1 MKLIQP
7 KGYVCYRAKQPPRI
21 DGRLDDECWNDAPWT
36 DAFVDI
42 EGTAKPRP
50 RFRTR
55 VKLLWDKDCLYIGA
69 ELEEPHVWGTLTAH
83 DAVIFQ
89 DNDFELFIDPD
100 GDNHEYY
107 ELEVNALNTTWDLL
121 LDKPYK
127 DGGKADNSWEF
138 AGMKTAVHVDGT
150 LNNPG
155 DIDRGWSVEIAI
167 PWTSLAKH
175 AHRPTPPADGD
186 QWRMDFSRVEWQT
199 EIKEGRYRKLP
210 NVAENN
216 WVWSPPGII
225 DMHRPERWGYIQ
237 FSTARPG
244 EAKFQPDPTLPA
256 RDLLMEI
263 YHRQKSYQAR
273 ERKWTDSFDQLGMK
287 PDAWKSLAKPPNLRL
302 TDEGF
307 AATLESPAANGK
319 TQLLHVRQDSRLWIG
334 RRKSRAFGCLREVQL
349 RRICTGWNCPSKH
362 RFAGDAK
369 PLLKHRRIHL
379 PEIGVVLE
387 LVHQEVAQAWMRADD
402 AGRTRPPTKNIGAA
416 EPWSVPWLWFSFARR
431 PNSEKCHQQHAVAMA
446 AGRHVFEKCRRSRPT
461 VRAADW
467 HGSPIGSRACRSR

>member
-1 MKLIQP
+1 MKPIQP
-7 KGYVCYRAKQPPRI
+7 KGYVCSWAKQPPRI
-21 DGRLDDECWNDAPWT
+21 DGRLDDACWKNAPWT

-42 EGTAKPRP
+42 EGAAKPRP

-55 VKLLWDKDCLYIGA
+55 AKLLWDKQCLYIGA
-69 ELEEPHVWGTLTAH
+69 ELEEPHVWGTVTRH

-138 AGMKTAVHVDGT
+138 EGMKTAVHVDGT
-150 LNNPG
+150 LNDPS
-155 DIDRGWSVEIAI
+155 DVDRGWSVEIAI
-167 PWTSLAKH
+167 PWAALAKH

-199 EIKEGRYRKLP
+199 QIAEGRYRKRP
-210 NVAENN
+210 HVAENN

-237 FSTARPG
+237 FSTAPPG

-263 YHRQKSYQAR
+263 YHRQKSYQVR
-273 ERKWTDSFDQLGMK
+273 ELKWSDSLERLGMK
-287 PDAWKSLAKPPNLRL
+287 ADAWRSFAAPPKLRL
-302 TDEGF
+302 TDDGF
-307 AATLESPAANGK
+307 EATLEAPAANGNK
-319 TQLLHVRQDSRLWIG
+319 QLLHVRQDSRLWTTP
-334 RRKSRAFGCLREVQL
+334 K
-349 RRICTGWNCPSKH
+349 
-362 RFAGDAK
+362 
-369 PLLKHRRIHL
+369 
-379 PEIGVVLE
+379 
-387 LVHQEVAQAWMRADD
+387 
-402 AGRTRPPTKNIGAA
+402 
-416 EPWSVPWLWFSFARR
+416 
-431 PNSEKCHQQHAVAMA
+431 
-446 AGRHVFEKCRRSRPT
+446 
-461 VRAADW
+461 
-467 HGSPIGSRACRSR
+467 

>member
-1 MKLIQP
+1 MDRRLRR
-7 KGYVCYRAKQPPRI
+7 YR
-21 DGRLDDECWNDAPWT
+21 GL
-36 DAFVDI
+36 
-42 EGTAKPRP
+42 AKPRL

-89 DNDFELFIDPD
+89 NNDFELFIDPD
-100 GDNHEYY
+100 GDNHDYY

-167 PWTSLAKH
+167 PWNVARQT
-175 AHRPTPPADGD
+175 RPSPDAPRRRRSMADG
-186 QWRMDFSRVEWQT
+186 FLRVEWQT

-273 ERKWTDSFDQLGMK
+273 EKKWTDSFDQLGMK
-287 PDAWKSLAKPPNLRL
+287 PDAWKSLAKPP
-302 TDEGF
+302 
-307 AATLESPAANGK
+307 
-319 TQLLHVRQDSRLWIG
+319 
-334 RRKSRAFGCLREVQL
+334 KSAIDR
-349 RRICTGWNCPSKH
+349 RRI
-362 RFAGDAK
+362 
-369 PLLKHRRIHL
+369 
-379 PEIGVVLE
+379 
-387 LVHQEVAQAWMRADD
+387 
-402 AGRTRPPTKNIGAA
+402 
-416 EPWSVPWLWFSFARR
+416 
-431 PNSEKCHQQHAVAMA
+431 
-446 AGRHVFEKCRRSRPT
+446 
-461 VRAADW
+461 
-467 HGSPIGSRACRSR
+467 

>member
-1 MKLIQP
+1 MKCPQWLTVVALGLIVALLPRAVRADDAEDWAKMKLIQP

-21 DGRLDDECWNDAPWT
+21 DGRLDDECWTDAPWT

-42 EGTAKPRP
+42 EDAAKPRP

-55 VKLLWDKDCLYIGA
+55 AKLLWDEECLYIGA
-69 ELEEPHVWGTLTAH
+69 ELEEPHVWGTLTTH

-89 DNDFELFIDPD
+89 DNDFELFIDPV

-127 DGGKADNSWEF
+127 DGGKADNRWEF

-150 LNNPG
+150 LNNPA
-155 DIDRGWSVEIAI
+155 DVDRGWSVEIAI
-167 PWTSLAKH
+167 PWTALAKH

-210 NVAENN
+210 HVAENN

-263 YHRQKSYQAR
+263 YHRQKSYQAH
-273 ERKWTDSFDQLGMK
+273 EMKWSGRLDQLGMK

-307 AATLESPAANGK
+307 EATQELPAANGK

-334 RRKSRAFGCLREVQL
+334 A
-349 RRICTGWNCPSKH
+349 P
-362 RFAGDAK
+362 
-369 PLLKHRRIHL
+369 
-379 PEIGVVLE
+379 
-387 LVHQEVAQAWMRADD
+387 
-402 AGRTRPPTKNIGAA
+402 
-416 EPWSVPWLWFSFARR
+416 
-431 PNSEKCHQQHAVAMA
+431 
-446 AGRHVFEKCRRSRPT
+446 
-461 VRAADW
+461 
-467 HGSPIGSRACRSR
+467 